1 MWAAAKRTAR
11 FAITAKWQLA
21 TLKWRLI
28 LLGIA
33 ALVLFL
39 VILVVGI
46 LDTLTGVQNEQP
58 TDVPFDTAGG
68 LQVSD
73 QVLQYRGLVESEL
86 TKHGLTGQS

>member
-39 VILVVGI
+39 VILVVGVLVFRRLEPRI
-46 LDTLTGVQNEQP
+46 LKE
-58 TDVPFDTAGG
+58 A
-68 LQVSD
+68 
-73 QVLQYRGLVESEL
+73 
-86 TKHGLTGQS
+86 